1 MDFKFNFIE
10 DSENRTDRTNE
21 FNLGLREYEPMKEN
35 RFLVRFPN
43 EYYVAEWK
51 VHSISGV
58 KYNNVTSR
66 FENIVVSFRRTIV
79 DDGITEVFDNMLR
92 SDGFQI
98 ELDML
103 DPVGTVVYK
112 STIDLGSVVSVSNC
126 DLNYTSNETFRTNV
140 EFTVTNVVNQSLV

>member
-10 DSENRTDRTNE
+10 DGENRSDRAYD
-21 FNLGLREYEPMKEN
+21 FNVVPPVNEPMKEN

-43 EYYVAEWK
+43 EYYVSEWM
-51 VHSISGV
+51 VYSISGI

-98 ELDML
+98 ELEML
-103 DPVGTVVYK
+103 DAIGTVVYK
-112 STIDLGSVVSVSNC
+112 STIDLGGVVSVSNC
-126 DLNYTSNETFRTNV
+126 DLSYVSNETFRTNV